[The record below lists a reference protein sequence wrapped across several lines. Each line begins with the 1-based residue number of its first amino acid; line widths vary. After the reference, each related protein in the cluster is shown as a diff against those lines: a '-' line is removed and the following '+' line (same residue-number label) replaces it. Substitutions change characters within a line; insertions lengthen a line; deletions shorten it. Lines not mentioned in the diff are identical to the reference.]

1 MGRRPARCYRFCRG
15 KPYPKSRYNRGVPD
29 SKLRIYDVGKK
40 KAGVEAFPFVI
51 HIISEERNQVSSEA
65 LEAARVAANKY
76 LTKFVGKDNFH
87 MRCRVHPWHVLRINK
102 MLSCAGADRLQTGMR
117 GAFGKPIGKVARVK
131 IGTILYSVRVREADI
146 KKAMEAFRRAKNKF
160 AGRQKIMVSNKWGF
174 TNLTRL
180 DYQKGK

>member
-1 MGRRPARCYRFCRG
+1 
-15 KPYPKSRYNRGVPD
+15 
-29 SKLRIYDVGKK
+29 
-40 KAGVEAFPFVI
+40 
-51 HIISEERNQVSSEA
+51 
-65 LEAARVAANKY
+65 
-76 LTKFVGKDNFH
+76 
-87 MRCRVHPWHVLRINK
+87 

>member
-65 LEAARVAANKY
+65 L
-76 LTKFVGKDNFH
+76 
-87 MRCRVHPWHVLRINK
+87 
-102 MLSCAGADRLQTGMR
+102 
-117 GAFGKPIGKVARVK
+117 
-131 IGTILYSVRVREADI
+131 
-146 KKAMEAFRRAKNKF
+146 
-160 AGRQKIMVSNKWGF
+160 
-174 TNLTRL
+174 
-180 DYQKGK
+180 